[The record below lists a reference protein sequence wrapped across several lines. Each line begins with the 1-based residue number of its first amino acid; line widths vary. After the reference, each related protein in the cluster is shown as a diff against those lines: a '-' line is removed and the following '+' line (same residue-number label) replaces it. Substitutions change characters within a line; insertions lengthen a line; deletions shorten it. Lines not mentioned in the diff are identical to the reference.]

1 MGQYYVIASLDQ
13 KEFIDPRAFGSGVKL
28 MEFSMDGSSVM
39 TGLAVLLAS
48 SNGQGG
54 GDLHLPADSEWDDI
68 PGRWTGQRI
77 VVAGDYDEREG
88 SPGNGVYQ
96 RCGTENPIEAL
107 ANTLEPTGMFTDI
120 SYRVLGCLLEDGHFR
135 DNFIQ
140 VESENKMWSDYLK
153 KVRREA
159 WEKARPNDDV
169 PDSLV

>member
-88 SPGNGVYQ
+88 SPGKGVYQ

-107 ANTLEPTGMFTDI
+107 ANTLEPTGMFT
-120 SYRVLGCLLEDGHFR
+120 SATTSSRSRARTRCGATTSRRCV
-135 DNFIQ
+135 
-140 VESENKMWSDYLK
+140 
-153 KVRREA
+153 VRRGRRP
-159 WEKARPNDDV
+159 ARMTMSPTALSEQHQPHVN
-169 PDSLV
+169 